1 MENSVPPGKTRI
13 VSDARRNI
21 SRAMTWD
28 AAPHIEWV
36 LAEGRFNP
44 DINAMF
50 LELGARLHHAGAPFQ
65 RVRFAMRTVHPLV
78 TAISAVWD
86 ADPDRVLEFKPE
98 HGMEQRSSYVGSPIQ
113 IISQSGEPLRLR
125 LDRALGPEAHLVVH
139 EMKAQGITEYYG
151 LPMAFSQGPRGAVIA
166 VGTARANGL
175 TDHDITEV
183 HRLAQGLAPVVEAYA
198 ANYMATAIATSY
210 LGPRTGQRVL
220 AGQIT
225 RGDIETIEGA
235 ILFSDI
241 RGWTALNATRP
252 ATEAL
257 EVANRYFE
265 VISDAVGNNDG
276 EILKFMGDGI
286 LALFPSDGSEVGKT
300 QACRHAVAAAHAAH
314 GIAALAELSVP
325 FGIGI
330 HYGEVLYGNVGA
342 RERLD
347 FTILGQAV
355 NIAARVEAFC
365 GRLEAPV
372 LVSDSV
378 AEAVG
383 GPTAH
388 VSTEALKGVD
398 TPMGLYAPQSPASAS

>member
-1 MENSVPPGKTRI
+1 
-13 VSDARRNI
+13 
-21 SRAMTWD
+21 MTWH
-28 AAPHIEWV
+28 AAPHLDWV
-36 LAEGRFNP
+36 LAEGRFIL
-44 DINAMF
+44 DINTMF
-50 LELGARLHHAGAPFQ
+50 LTLSARMHEAGAPFQ
-65 RVRFAMRTVHPLV
+65 RIRFALRTVHPLV
-78 TAISAVWD
+78 TALSTVWD
-86 ADPDRVLEFKPE
+86 ADPDLVAEFRPD
-98 HGMEQRSSYVGSPIQ
+98 HGMEQRSAYVGSPIQ
-113 IISQSGEPLRLR
+113 TISDTGAPLRLR
-125 LDRALGPEAHLVVH
+125 LDGELDPDAHVVVH

-151 LPMAFSQGPRGAVIA
+151 VPIEFAKGPRGAIMA
-166 VGTARANGL
+166 VGTARPGGL
-175 TDHDITEV
+175 SDHDIAEV
-183 HRLAQGLAPVVEAYA
+183 HRLANGLAPVIEAYA

-220 AGQIT
+220 SGQIT

-265 VISDAVGNNDG
+265 VISDAVGNNGG
-276 EILKFMGDGI
+276 EILKFMGDGV
-286 LALFPSDGSEVGKT
+286 LALFPSGDATDGKIE
-300 QACRHAVAAAHAAH
+300 ACRQAVAAAHAAH

-355 NIAARVEAFC
+355 NIAARVEACC
-365 GRLEAPV
+365 GRLNAPV
-372 LVSDSV
+372 LVSDTVAHSV
-378 AEAVG
+378 G
-383 GPTAH
+383 TAMDH
-388 VSTEALKGVD
+388 VSTEALKGVAA
-398 TPMGLYAPQSPASAS
+398 PMTLYAPQSAASASASAS